1 MLLLGFSQYICM
13 QMHILCRQ
21 TRLCSS
27 QSLQRETCIK
37 MQLKQKITDRCSK
50 WERFKPY
57 FRTHPHGSMSPGDI
71 SYVFL
76 STDGNKQETY
86 HHVISVQWV
95 NTSKMDAFFPPY
107 PEVITDQCKSGYV
120 ETCVPH
126 CFNQSV
132 GSLISSWKGG
142 TIHVKGIWIGPLTV
156 LCVTPSTVY
165 NTCGVGC
172 HSRSPEKPPPKPH
185 QGLHTRWAALARLS
199 QEGWV
204 EPLCDKE
211 ETHTPLWHLITTE
224 MQTLHIPSCWPCC
237 FVP

>member
-156 LCVTPSTVY
+156 LCVRHPLGFIVPVALEAIVDPQK
-165 NTCGVGC
+165 N
-172 HSRSPEKPPPKPH
+172 HH
-185 QGLHTRWAALARLS
+185 QNHTKGYTHDEQHWHVWVRRA
-199 QEGWV
+199 GWSHCV
-204 EPLCDKE
+204 IKRRR
-211 ETHTPLWHLITTE
+211 THHYDI
-224 MQTLHIPSCWPCC
+224 
-237 FVP
+237 